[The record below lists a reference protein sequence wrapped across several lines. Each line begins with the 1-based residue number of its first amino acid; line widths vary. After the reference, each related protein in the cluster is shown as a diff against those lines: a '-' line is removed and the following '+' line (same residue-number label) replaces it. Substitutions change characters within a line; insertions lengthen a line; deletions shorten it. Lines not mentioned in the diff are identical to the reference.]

1 MPSGSLL
8 MVLLTC
14 VELHNIACYQPNI
27 GHVLNLYN
35 FRVLPD
41 VAFKRS

>member
-1 MPSGSLL
+1 

-14 VELHNIACYQPNI
+14 VELHNIACYQPNS
-27 GHVLNLYN
+27 GHVSNLYN